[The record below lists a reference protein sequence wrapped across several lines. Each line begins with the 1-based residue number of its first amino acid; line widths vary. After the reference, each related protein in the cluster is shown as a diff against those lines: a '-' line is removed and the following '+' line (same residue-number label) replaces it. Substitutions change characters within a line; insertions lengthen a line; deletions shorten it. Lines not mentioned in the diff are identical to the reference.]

1 MIRCKLSFQIYNII
15 NIFVRANFLKL
26 KLLCVVK
33 FIRAIVFSNPSN
45 AILKKILSF
54 ISFFFVNRVIFFLEL
69 LIELVKRCWKMLT
82 NVLRASVNNPFK
94 ESFY

>member
-1 MIRCKLSFQIYNII
+1 MIRCKLSFQIYNIM
-15 NIFVRANFLKL
+15 NIFVPAKFLKL

-54 ISFFFVNRVIFFLEL
+54 ISFFFLIEFFFFFRTFNRV
-69 LIELVKRCWKMLT
+69 
-82 NVLRASVNNPFK
+82 S
-94 ESFY
+94 